1 MMVRSTARLL
11 DNARDGRSMSYVIAI
26 MLFLTV
32 LAAAMGL
39 ATRNAADSL
48 ERAIAGRLTVQLTSG
63 APELRAALAGRLA
76 ARRRATAGVTRVAPV
91 SRAALADLLRPWLG
105 AEANDADLPLPAM
118 IDVDL
123 ADTAPVTLAR
133 VTAAVRGI
141 APAARIDAHA
151 SWMASVA
158 GMLSFAT
165 WLGAGLV
172 ALMATATATVVVVAA
187 RAGLDAHR
195 ATIEVMHMLGAT
207 DVQIARLFQRRIAR
221 DALVGGLAGG
231 AAALVTVA
239 LIGMRASGLGSE
251 LLGGAGLGAG
261 AWVMLALLPFV
272 FALLAM
278 LAARVA
284 VTRALGRTL

>member
-11 DNARDGRSMSYVIAI
+11 DNARDGRAMSYVIAI

-76 ARRRATAGVTRVAPV
+76 ARLRATPGVTRVAPV
-91 SRAALADLLRPWLG
+91 SREAL
-105 AEANDADLPLPAM
+105 ADLPLPAM